1 MSTFSKLGSAARS
14 AARAV
19 LSSAAPAAKANAF
32 GSYGEL
38 EHALAMAEKWGG
50 DWTVALT
57 QALVRVADQRGV
69 TAGAVFVWDAK
80 TLTHKVDA
88 VALQKTCDALVAS

>member
-1 MSTFSKLGSAARS
+1 MTNNTFA

-19 LSSAAPAAKANAF
+19 LASATPASRANAF
-32 GSYGEL
+32 SSYGEL

-50 DWTVALT
+50 NWTVALT
-57 QALVRVADQRGV
+57 QALVRLAGQRGV
-69 TAGAVFVWDAK
+69 TAGEVFVWDEK

-88 VALQKTCDALVAS
+88 VALQKTCAALVAA

>member
-1 MSTFSKLGSAARS
+1 MTINNTFD

-19 LSSAAPAAKANAF
+19 LAAATPESKANAF
-32 GSYGEL
+32 SSYGEL

-57 QALVRVADQRGV
+57 QALVRVAGQRGV
-69 TAGAVFVWDAK
+69 TAGEVFVWDAE

-88 VALQKTCDALVAS
+88 VALQKTCDALVASC